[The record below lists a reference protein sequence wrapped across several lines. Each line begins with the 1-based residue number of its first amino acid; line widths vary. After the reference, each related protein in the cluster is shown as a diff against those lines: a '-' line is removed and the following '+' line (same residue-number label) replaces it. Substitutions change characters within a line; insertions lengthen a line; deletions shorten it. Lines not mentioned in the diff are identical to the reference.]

1 LPRERLAI
9 AKLAV
14 WDGLDLPL
22 GEGLA
27 MERRLARRL
36 ENFTLD
42 ARASADISVP
52 KRARRHGGN
61 GVP

>member
-1 LPRERLAI
+1 
-9 AKLAV
+9 
-14 WDGLDLPL
+14 
-22 GEGLA
+22 

-42 ARASADISVP
+42 ARASAAISVP